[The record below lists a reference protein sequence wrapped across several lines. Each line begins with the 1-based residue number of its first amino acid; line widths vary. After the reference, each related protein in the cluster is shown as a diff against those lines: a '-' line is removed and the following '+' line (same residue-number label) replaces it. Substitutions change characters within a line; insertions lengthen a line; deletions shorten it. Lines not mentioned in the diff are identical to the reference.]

1 MAKLSWATHTWRKI
15 LKFGVIFSIWLISFT
30 KYTCIIHTKSLSS
43 QIFKHTC
50 CLDTQ
55 NIYPFIY
62 RSNTSHILSKDSVL
76 LVAGGTIQFN
86 WMLISCPKSIIHFCV
101 RNQKR
106 MQNCCIKMTCRLL
119 YWPFLLFSVQINPP
133 PLFAAFALLT
143 WTVPKTNLRLVDYEV
158 QNKYWSGPFCDIL
171 VTIRWLFM
179 LMHFVHSACSHRA
192 INRNHIVVV
201 EVGCW
206 VNWNPRS
213 ELSTDVYDTHPWN
226 FQGVTHRSLWWLIN
240 LIWHKPISKHS
251 KILCKNVTWTP
262 VLGYLVFYMF
272 QDFM

>member
-76 LVAGGTIQFN
+76 LVTGRNIQFN
-86 WMLISCPKSIIHFCV
+86 WMLISCPKSIIHFCGE
-101 RNQKR
+101 NQKR
-106 MQNCCIKMTCRLL
+106 MQNCCIKMTCRLS
-119 YWPFLLFSVQINPP
+119 YWTFLLFSVQINPP

-143 WTVPKTNLRLVDYEV
+143 WTEPKTNLRLVDYEV
-158 QNKYWSGPFCDIL
+158 QNKYLPGPF
-171 VTIRWLFM
+171 FAS
-179 LMHFVHSACSHRA
+179 MHFVHSACSHRA
-192 INRNHIVVV
+192 INLNTIVVV

-206 VNWNPRS
+206 INWNPRS
-213 ELSTDVYDTHPWN
+213 ELSRSDTQ
-226 FQGVTHRSLWWLIN
+226 FT
-240 LIWHKPISKHS
+240 
-251 KILCKNVTWTP
+251 
-262 VLGYLVFYMF
+262 LVAP
-272 QDFM
+272 QSHLA